1 MSDDESEP
9 FAEAGIG
16 AVFRKPPRVRT
27 IFVRFWGP
35 NERIYAGGRLDPVY
49 RPALAFG
56 IQPNREHRS
65 GAEGGQQRLRRRWP
79 GILASAFER
88 LVDQEPVRADA
99 CLDLQVAEPGHLY
112 LSCHVFP
119 LC

>member
-1 MSDDESEP
+1 MKLKVD
-9 FAEAGIG
+9 
-16 AVFRKPPRVRT
+16 AVDLPSPSIARQ
-27 IFVRFWGP
+27 
-35 NERIYAGGRLDPVY
+35 ARLDAVY

-56 IQPNREHRS
+56 IQSNRDHRS

-79 GILASAFER
+79 VILASAFER